1 MKKTKN
7 SYKKSGVDI
16 KTADIFA
23 KYIGKYS
30 KQVFKKKVNKFN
42 KNNIGNFASVFD
54 LSKLKIKDP
63 LLVAS
68 TDGVGTKIE
77 IANLFNKFDTIG
89 VDLVAMCVNDLI
101 VQGAKPL
108 FFLDYIAVG
117 KINLNKMKKIIKGI
131 IYGCKISDCALVG
144 GETAEMP
151 GVYSKNKFDLAGFT
165 VGVVSKKKIITQDKV
180 KKNDIILA
188 IPSSGLHS
196 NGFSL
201 VRKIIKK
208 EKLNKR
214 IKKELLLPTKIY
226 TKEILK
232 LVDNNLINSA
242 ANITGGGITEN
253 IVRSVPYNL
262 TANIDLS
269 KIKIP
274 FIFKWLKK
282 KNITDLE
289 MLKTFNCGVGFCLI
303 ANKRNINKIKSCFS
317 KKFKPYEIGFISKS
331 KKKLSFVNNLKW

>member
-16 KTADIFA
+16 KTADKFA

-54 LSKLKIKDP
+54 LSKLKIKNP

-77 IANLFNKFDTIG
+77 IANYFNKFDTIG

-117 KINLNKMKKIIKGI
+117 KINLKKMKKIIKGI
-131 IYGCKISDCALVG
+131 VYGCKISDCALVG

-151 GVYSKNKFDLAGFT
+151 GVYSRNKFDLAGFT
-165 VGVVSKKKIITQDKV
+165 VGVISKKKIITQDKV

-232 LVDNNLINSA
+232 LVKNNLINSA

-253 IVRSVPYNL
+253 IVRSVPNNL

-274 FIFKWLKK
+274 FIFKWLKS
-282 KNITDLE
+282 KNISDIE

-303 ANKRNINKIKSCFS
+303 VNKKNINKIKSYFN
-317 KKFKPYEIGFISKS
+317 KKFKPYEIGYISQS
-331 KKKLSFVNNLKW
+331 KKKLSFVSSLKW